1 MKNTISILLA
11 VIMAAAVAALSVSAA
26 GLGDATT
33 NCGTWT
39 YESGTLKGGAEANGD
54 NLANTGIKIESGKH
68 ILVSVDV
75 KADAFQGACGFG
87 LHFSADPNGGV
98 GNGQG
103 VLTWTGDNGGF
114 TQFKTWNWNANVLG
128 TAPDYWDPIENLAW
142 NDTTTV
148 YTVAA
153 EFFDDGTAQY
163 SIKNNSTGAE
173 HVLQGKALE
182 FLFPESGCVY
192 VNLIILNQA
201 VSFSNLVVKD
211 LSAPDTS
218 DAAIATVIVSVA
230 LIATSVVISKKR
242 K

>member
-1 MKNTISILLA
+1 MKKTISILLA

-33 NCGTWT
+33 QCGTWT
-39 YESGTLKGGAEANGD
+39 YDNGTLKGGTAANGD

-75 KADAFQGACGFG
+75 KLDAFQGACGAG

-103 VLTWTGDNGGF
+103 VLTWTGDGF
-114 TQFKTWNWNANVLG
+114 TQFKTWNWNANALG
-128 TAPDYWDPIENLAW
+128 TAPDWWDPVENLAW

-148 YTVAA
+148 YTVTT
-153 EFFDDGTAQY
+153 EFFADGTATY
-163 SIKNNSTGAE
+163 SITNKSTGAV
-173 HVLQGKALE
+173 HNLGNKSFE

-201 VSFSNLVVKD
+201 ASFSNLVVKD
-211 LSAPDTS
+211 MSAPETS
-218 DAAIATVIVSVA
+218 DAAIATVIASVA
-230 LIATSVVISKKR
+230 LISTAVVIGKKR
-242 K
+242 G